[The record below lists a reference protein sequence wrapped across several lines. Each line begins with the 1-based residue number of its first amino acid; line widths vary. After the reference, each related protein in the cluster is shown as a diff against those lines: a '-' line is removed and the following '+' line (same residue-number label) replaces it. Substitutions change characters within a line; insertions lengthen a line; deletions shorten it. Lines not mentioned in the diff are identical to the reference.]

1 MIFSGRYYQ
10 NQKVE
15 SSIPIEQDKTDSE
28 CGMGRLV
35 KLSKPSKL
43 KNLVSNIK
51 EQLRLDH
58 VQVALSKME
67 LNTTLRQLP
76 FVLALEVVFLKE
88 LKQIYITQVNY
99 RIMKHC
105 FQKNPDLQ

>member
-1 MIFSGRYYQ
+1 
-10 NQKVE
+10 
-15 SSIPIEQDKTDSE
+15 
-28 CGMGRLV
+28 MGRLV

-58 VQVALSKME
+58 VQVALSKDGIE
-67 LNTTLRQLP
+67 HDIKTIAICAGSGGG
-76 FVLALEVVFLKE
+76 VLKE
-88 LKQIYITQVNY
+88 LKQIYITLVNY

-105 FQKNPDLQ
+105 FQRIRIFSDLLQSFKLRKSILKSNSRTIEE